1 MLCAPAQAQ
10 VGIDG
15 YELDEVFF
23 VPELGQAW
31 TLGLAL
37 EGRYAGLAGQEDSPW
52 PTRGLRLD
60 VGWLHY
66 FTGHGELS
74 AGPYV
79 GLGRSLSD
87 PLNPDASFTH
97 LAFGGIARVRWVS
110 PRFFTLS
117 FAVFGEGGPFFAQT
131 HDGPQSE
138 AQGEA
143 QTGGRYAVGAELFG
157 VGALWYLSPWLFGEL
172 VPWLALEVI
181 TVGQETTHLGGG
193 LRLRIDWGR
202 R

>member
-1 MLCAPAQAQ
+1 MICISAAVFVCAPAQ
-10 VGIDG
+10 VGFDA
-15 YELDEVFF
+15 YTLDEVFF

-31 TLGLAL
+31 TLGFAL

-60 VGWLHY
+60 VGWMHY

-74 AGPYV
+74 AGPYL
-79 GLGRSLSD
+79 GYGRSFSD
-87 PLNPDASFTH
+87 PLNPDMSFQH
-97 LAFGGIARVRWVS
+97 LAIGGIARLRWTS
-110 PRFFTLS
+110 ARFFTLS
-117 FAVFGEGGPFFAQT
+117 FAVFGEGGPFFTRAEEGQA
-131 HDGPQSE
+131 GS
-138 AQGEA
+138 
-143 QTGGRYAVGAELFG
+143 GGRYAVGAELFG
-157 VGALWYLSPWLFGEL
+157 IGALWYLSPWLFGEV

-181 TVGQETTHLGGG
+181 TVDEEAVHLGGG